1 MRLPRQL
8 AASAAL
14 GLALAAAGQ
23 AVTLEVNNPVG
34 AIRVEVVDSPR
45 LHVQGVGTNRKATE
59 ADTEIIRSPDR
70 ITVNCKPADGEPI
83 DLNVRLPLGFFLQ
96 ATTKAGSILLHG
108 MMRNSN
114 LETETGPISITA
126 PWRATRLQIDS
137 DKEPAA
143 VSLPPD
149 IKFSRRTINATSKR
163 TIWRLRDRL
172 DERHVTYGAI
182 RVNAASPAAITLA
195 NLEIPD
201 DSPVKMPWQAPEVL
215 DAILRGES
223 RKKEARPDQPPPAAE
238 AREDTVSSAD
248 FSLDVRMVNLIL
260 TAHDARG
267 HPVADLTPGDFE
279 VIENGA
285 PQRVNQAGSDDAR
298 FNLAILLDLSGS
310 TKPDRAAMMAAAQRF
325 IGIAGSHDR
334 VALYALAE
342 NFFHVIAPLTS
353 GHKALLEA
361 ARSLPTVSGA
371 SPIYDMIALA
381 YAEELHHRPG
391 ERNGLIV
398 ISDGIDNQI
407 SKQELPSSVRFK
419 NLLKAAGE
427 MNALIYPVFLRSGER
442 FGRNWSLKSRERMQ
456 ELADA
461 SGGRLFPA
469 ESISD
474 LDPVFPLVA
483 QELRSVYTVAY
494 YPENQA
500 FDGAWRSVQ
509 VKVRRPGVQVR
520 ARPGYYAR

>member
-1 MRLPRQL
+1 MSLLRHLGTVV
-8 AASAAL
+8 AL
-14 GLALAAAGQ
+14 GLAVSAASPAI
-23 AVTLEVNNPVG
+23 TLEINNPVG
-34 AIRVEVVDSPR
+34 AIRVEVVDNPR
-45 LHVQGVGTNRKATE
+45 LHVQGAGKNRKATE

-83 DLNVRLPLGFFLQ
+83 DLNVQLPLGFFLE
-96 ATTKAGSILLHG
+96 ATTKDGAILLHG
-108 MMRNSN
+108 MMRNTN

-126 PWRATRLQIDS
+126 PLEATRLQIDS
-137 DKEPAA
+137 DSEPAT
-143 VSLPPD
+143 VNLPPD
-149 IKFSRRTINATSKR
+149 IKFSQRKINATSQR

-172 DERHVTYGAI
+172 DNSHVTYGAV
-182 RVNAASPAAITLA
+182 RVNAVNPASVTIA

-223 RKKEARPDQPPPAAE
+223 RDKASRPPKPPPAPE
-238 AREDTVSSAD
+238 TRDDTGTTAD

-260 TAHDARG
+260 TAHDAQG
-267 HPVADLTPGDFE
+267 HPVTDLTHDDFE
-279 VIENGA
+279 VVENGM
-285 PQRVNQAGSDDAR
+285 PQRVNHAGSDDVP

-310 TKPDRAAMMAAAQRF
+310 TKPDRVAMMAAAQRF
-325 IGIAGSHDR
+325 IGIAGDHDR

-342 NFFHVIAPLTS
+342 NFFHVIAPLTNDR
-353 GHKALLEA
+353 KALMEA
-361 ARSLPTVSGA
+361 TRSLPTVSGA

-381 YAEELHHRPG
+381 YAEELHGRPG

-407 SKQELPSSVRFK
+407 SEQELPSSIRYK
-419 NLLKAAGE
+419 SLLKATGE
-427 MNALIYPVFLRSGER
+427 MHALIYPVFLRSGER
-442 FGRNWSLKSRERMQ
+442 FGRNWSKKSRERMQ
-456 ELADA
+456 DLADA

-474 LDPVFPLVA
+474 LDPVYPQVA

-494 YPENQA
+494 YPENQN

-509 VKVRRPGVQVR
+509 VKVKRPGVQVR